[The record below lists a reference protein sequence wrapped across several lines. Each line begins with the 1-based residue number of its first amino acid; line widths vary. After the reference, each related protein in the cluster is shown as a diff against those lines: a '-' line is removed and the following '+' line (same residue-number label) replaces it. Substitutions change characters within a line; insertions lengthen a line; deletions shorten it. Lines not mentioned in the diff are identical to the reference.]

1 MPGLKQTAFA
11 AAAAAALLW
20 LPVTP
25 AAAAGP
31 LLFAPWVLGHV
42 IVAGAR
48 LATLPLVA
56 ASAAVSAA
64 QQPPAQY
71 PSNPGYYGGPAG
83 YPASPNYYAG
93 PPAYYPPP
101 PAYYPAPQAYYRPAV
116 AYAPPMPQLYA
127 QPRGYYPARMPYS
140 GTYGARGFFHQS
152 GGFARRGR

>member
-1 MPGLKQTAFA
+1 MPGLKQTVFA
-11 AAAAAALLW
+11 AAATAALLW

-31 LLFAPWVLGHV
+31 LFFAPWVLGHV

-56 ASAAVSAA
+56 ASAVVSAA
-64 QQPPAQY
+64 QAAAQY
-71 PSNPGYYGGPAG
+71 PPTTPGYYPAG
-83 YPASPNYYAG
+83 YAAPPNYYPR
-93 PPAYYPPP
+93 PPAYYPQPP
-101 PAYYPAPQAYYRPAV
+101 GYYPAPQTYYRPAV

-140 GTYGARGFFHQS
+140 GSYGARGFFHQP
-152 GGFARRGR
+152 GGFAYRGR